1 MDSIYTSGR
10 TTKDKLKIQYI
21 WGKRRYS
28 CNSLRFNR
36 SGNRF
41 FKRDQFRI
49 NDKAFNILLVW
60 WSEEN
65 WGNKIEGGSD
75 HKRVRKRVRIIK
87 GKIERRGSVSKI
99 VGKGKT

>member
-1 MDSIYTSGR
+1 M
-10 TTKDKLKIQYI
+10 
-21 WGKRRYS
+21 
-28 CNSLRFNR
+28 
-36 SGNRF
+36 
-41 FKRDQFRI
+41 
-49 NDKAFNILLVW
+49 VW

-87 GKIERRGSVSKI
+87 GEIERRGSVSKI